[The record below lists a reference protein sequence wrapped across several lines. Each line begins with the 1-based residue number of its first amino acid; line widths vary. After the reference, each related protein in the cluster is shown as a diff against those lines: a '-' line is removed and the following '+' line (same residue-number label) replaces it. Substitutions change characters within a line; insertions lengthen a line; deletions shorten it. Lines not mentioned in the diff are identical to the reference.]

1 MGFLNLFVVALM
13 PVLKVILITLVGLLV
28 ALDRINL
35 LGPEANHHLNNIVY
49 YVVSPALAASSLAE
63 SITFKSFI
71 TLWFMPVNI
80 LLTFVFGS
88 ILAWLLIKIT
98 RTPKH
103 LQGIVIGCCSA
114 GNLGNLPLIMI
125 PAVCKEPSSP
135 FGDPSVCSSYAKPYA
150 SLSLS
155 IGAIY
160 IWSYAYGIMRLY
172 AKKGMENGST
182 PETVA
187 GTCTELA
194 SLPSTDCRSI
204 QIPPTTSRANG
215 STSETLPGISR
226 VTKMSV
232 SKKIMQRI
240 KIISEKVDLKKV
252 FAPTAIAAVVGFI
265 IGIVSPIRKLMIGDN
280 APLRVIDSSAYI
292 LGEATI
298 PCMTLVMGANLL
310 IGLKRSHVSWRVI
323 IGIIAVRN
331 IFLPLSGIGIVKAA
345 RHLGLVESSDTLFQF
360 VLMLQYAVPP
370 AMAVGTITQFF
381 QLGQCETSVI
391 MLWTYVVAA
400 VTLTLWSTLFMWIL
414 A

>member
-1 MGFLNLFVVALM
+1 MGFLNLFLVALM
-13 PVLKVILITLVGLLV
+13 PVLKVILMTAVGLLI
-28 ALDRINL
+28 ALDRISL
-35 LGPEANHHLNNIVY
+35 LGPEANHHLNNIIY

-63 SITFKSFI
+63 SITFESFM

-80 LLTFVFGS
+80 LLTYVFGS

-135 FGDPSVCSSYAKPYA
+135 FGDPSVCSSYAKLYA

-155 IGAIY
+155 IGAICV
-160 IWSYAYGIMRLY
+160 WSYVYGIMRQY
-172 AKKGMENGST
+172 ANKGMENGST
-182 PETVA
+182 SE
-187 GTCTELA
+187 TELA
-194 SLPSTDCRSI
+194 LLLSTDCHSI
-204 QIPPTTSRANG
+204 QTPPTTSRANS
-215 STSETLPGISR
+215 STCETLSWISR
-226 VTKMSV
+226 ETKARMSV

-240 KIISEKVDLKKV
+240 KIMSGKVDLKKV
-252 FAPTAIAAVVGFI
+252 FAPTAIGAVVGFI
-265 IGIVSPIRKLMIGDN
+265 IGMVSPIRKLIIGDS

-298 PCMTLVMGANLL
+298 PCMTLIMGANLL
-310 IGLKRSHVSWRVI
+310 TGLKKSDVSWTVI

-331 IFLPLSGIGIVKAA
+331 LFLPLSGIGIVKAA
-345 RHLGLVESSDTLFQF
+345 CHSGLVESSNTLYQF

-370 AMAVGTITQFF
+370 AMSVGMASLLHNFNKFKLESSLKISQPKSDYFTAI
-381 QLGQCETSVI
+381 S
-391 MLWTYVVAA
+391 
-400 VTLTLWSTLFMWIL
+400 
-414 A
+414 